1 MSQDDGLTK
10 TARRIEA
17 LRKIITNTIWIAIVL
32 IVLAAIGRF
41 LIMKETHQ
49 PAQTVSLEKPVIEA
63 IPWHEVDQEVATA
76 ITDARQSA
84 EVFASEQISGWT
96 RQLMERV
103 DNDYL
108 EWYFSYWTQQV
119 MGLKRLGQ
127 YGVHYFLEEQP
138 TAAEKLTEEIQEE
151 FSKRVLRPQIAELE
165 LERIVRDTTNHYIVQ
180 LRSNLDSVPQK
191 YKIPDANWERYI
203 EGIALT
209 TYGTDGNREV
219 PVTLKTLVASGAG
232 GAVLLSSKI
241 KILVGK
247 LTSKVM
253 AKSAGKAAS
262 KMAAK
267 TGGKVAA
274 KAGGKFLGTIVG
286 VGVLVWDIWD
296 HNKTKNENKPI
307 LRQALADY
315 FVELKDILMNDPEA
329 GIMTTFNDLEK
340 QVFSGLRLSQNKLI
354 P

>member
-1 MSQDDGLTK
+1 M
-10 TARRIEA
+10 API
-17 LRKIITNTIWIAIVL
+17 
-32 IVLAAIGRF
+32 
-41 LIMKETHQ
+41 
-49 PAQTVSLEKPVIEA
+49 EKPIVES
-63 IPWHEVDQEVATA
+63 IPWQDVDQEIATA

-84 EVFASEQISGWT
+84 ELFASEQISIWT
-96 RQLMERV
+96 NQLMERV
-103 DNDYL
+103 DNDFL

-119 MGLKRLGQ
+119 LGLKGLGQ
-127 YGVHYFLEEQP
+127 YGFHYFFEEQP
-138 TAAEKLTEEIQEE
+138 TAAEKLTEEIQGE

-180 LRSNLDSVPQK
+180 LRSNLDSVPKK
-191 YKIPDANWERYI
+191 YKIPHSNWERYI

-232 GAVLLSSKI
+232 GAVLLAGKI

-253 AKSAGKAAS
+253 AKSAGKTAS
-262 KMAAK
+262 KIAAK

-296 HNKTKNENKPI
+296 HNKTKNENRPI

-315 FVELKDILMNDPEA
+315 FVELKDILLNDPEA

-340 QVFSGLRLSQNKLI
+340 QIFSGLRLSQNK
-354 P
+354 PHEQ